1 MLIEGQ
7 MVRVLPPFAEAF
19 PGVYEIV
26 TVVVHDDGQIAYDLR
41 DIGAFA
47 PIYVEVVDE

>member
-1 MLIEGQ
+1 MLVVGQ

-26 TVVVHDDGQIAYDLR
+26 TVITHDDGQIAYDLR
-41 DIGAFA
+41 EIGAFA
-47 PIYVEVVDE
+47 PNYVEVVEE